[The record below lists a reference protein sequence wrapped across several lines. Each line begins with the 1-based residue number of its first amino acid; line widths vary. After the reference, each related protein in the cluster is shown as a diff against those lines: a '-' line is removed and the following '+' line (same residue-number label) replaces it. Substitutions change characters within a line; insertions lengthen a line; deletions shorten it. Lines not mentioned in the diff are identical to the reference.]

1 MSSVGLRFAILYGG
15 IVLFT
20 GTLFGAGEYQQTRDA
35 KTLVWND
42 NPQPGDTATWSGD
55 RDGEG
60 YASGFGTLTWYTK
73 ERAGKPQ
80 LYARFFGNMVHGKL
94 NGPVNVH
101 FKNNK
106 TGHAVFVDGKKATRW
121 AAGPVRSWRTPPL
134 QVAQVSRASER
145 TVAEK
150 PEEPGEAKVPA
161 EGPMETTESSSPPTP
176 APLAPVTFAG
186 DVDDSLR
193 LVAWPPLSLLR
204 TLLRL
209 KRLAGAPLGMAEPTV
224 SAPLVANPRRTKDE
238 VIFLADAALRRSG
251 KNPDDYGRA
260 EPQYEPA
267 DGVWLVLYDR
277 KSNDTV
283 QHAAVAVGDRTAQ
296 TSVVIGR

>member
-1 MSSVGLRFAILYGG
+1 MSSVGVRFAILCGG
-15 IVLFT
+15 IVLCT
-20 GTLFGAGEYQQTRDA
+20 GSLFGGGEYQQTRDG

-60 YASGFGTLTWYTK
+60 YAAGFGTLTWYTR

-80 LYARFFGNMVHGKL
+80 LYARFFGNMVRGKL
-94 NGPVNVH
+94 NGPINVH

-106 TGHAVFVDGKKATRW
+106 TGHAIFVDGKKATRW
-121 AAGPVRSWRTPPL
+121 AGGPVPSWRTPPL
-134 QVAQVSRASER
+134 QVAQVSPASER
-145 TVAEK
+145 TVAEDR
-150 PEEPGEAKVPA
+150 EEPEVPA
-161 EGPMETTESSSPPTP
+161 EGPRETAESSSPPSPT
-176 APLAPVTFAG
+176 PLAPVAFAG

-193 LVAWPPLSLLR
+193 LIAWPPPSLLR

-209 KRLAGAPLGMAEPTV
+209 KRVAGAPMGTTEPTGP
-224 SAPLVANPRRTKDE
+224 APLVVNPRRTKDE

-251 KNPDDYGRA
+251 KNPADYGRA
-260 EPQYEPA
+260 EPQYEPT

-277 KSNDTV
+277 KSDDTV

-296 TSVVIGR
+296 ASVVIGR